1 MRVLWILA
9 AEQDRADIVEHIAQD
24 NPLAAIH
31 MDELFEAAV
40 GRLAEPP

>member
-24 NPLAAIH
+24 KPLAAIH